1 MASLTLRGLTKRYPG
16 RSAAPSEPALNDLDL
31 DVVDGELLVLVGP
44 SGCGK
49 STTLRLIA
57 GLEEPSDG
65 TVQLGDTPL
74 HGVAPA
80 ERDVAMVFQGYALY
94 PHLSV
99 AGNIGFS
106 LKMRGVKQAE
116 RSRRVKEAAE
126 RLGLAPLLDRLPQEL
141 SGGERQRVAMGRAIV
156 RSPKVFLFDEPLSN
170 LDAKL
175 RTKLRV
181 ELAALVRR
189 IGTTAI
195 YVTHDQAEAMTM
207 GDRMAVMDRGRLAQ
221 IDTPRIIYERPCNRF
236 VAQFI
241 GTPEINLLR
250 VVKGKLFSAA
260 VPVPSCVDT
269 EQEVQVGVRP
279 EHVLLGEAAATGVA
293 KVAAVIVAS
302 EPHGA
307 HSVLYLDV
315 EGITIRA
322 RHAGFYDA
330 GIGERIDVALDRN
343 HLHWFD
349 AISGQRIGDEG

>member
-16 RSAAPSEPALNDLDL
+16 RKAAPSHPALCDLDL
-31 DVVDGELLVLVGP
+31 DVADGELLVLVGP

-57 GLEEPSDG
+57 GLEEPTDG
-65 TVQLGDTPL
+65 TVQLGDVPL
-74 HGVAPA
+74 RGVAPA

-94 PHLSV
+94 PHLCV
-99 AGNIGFS
+99 ADNIGFS

-116 RSRRVKEAAE
+116 RTRRVKEAAE
-126 RLGLAPLLDRLPQEL
+126 RLGLLPLLDRLPQEL

-181 ELAALVRR
+181 ELTALVRR
-189 IGTTAI
+189 IGTTAV

-207 GDRMAVMDRGRLAQ
+207 ADRMAVMDRGRLAQ
-221 IDTPRIIYERPCNRF
+221 VDTPRMIYERPCNRF

-250 VVKGKLFSAA
+250 VAQGKLFRAE
-260 VPVPSCVDT
+260 VPLPSCVDT
-269 EQEVQVGVRP
+269 EQEVQLGVRP
-279 EHVLLGEAAATGVA
+279 EHVLLGEAAASGIA
-293 KVAAVIVAS
+293 KMTANIVAS

-307 HSVLYLDV
+307 HSVLHLDV
-315 EGITIRA
+315 EGTSIRA
-322 RHAGFYDA
+322 RHTGFFDA
-330 GIGERIDVALDRN
+330 GVGERIDMALDPH

-349 AISGQRIGDEG
+349 ATSGQRIDDEG